1 MGAGDLSS
9 VAALERE
16 SYEFPWTEGIFRDC
30 LRVGYHCIV
39 VEGAGGSLQGYAVMS
54 LAADEAH
61 LLNLCVRRD
70 SRRCG
75 LGRDMLREIL
85 TAARGAGAR
94 RMFLEVRPSNTAA
107 LALYASEGFVE
118 IGRRPRYYRVRDGRE
133 DAVILALDLEDAA
146 ASGDVN

>member
-1 MGAGDLSS
+1 
-9 VAALERE
+9 
-16 SYEFPWTEGIFRDC
+16 
-30 LRVGYHCIV
+30 
-39 VEGAGGSLQGYAVMS
+39 
-54 LAADEAH
+54 
-61 LLNLCVRRD
+61 
-70 SRRCG
+70 
-75 LGRDMLREIL
+75 MLREIL